1 MASIM
6 LVCRKTHPDRTEMF
20 PGPRAASPHRASV
33 MARSPW
39 VMLAAAC
46 MASWSVAVLA
56 DALDGLLQV
65 RSAFVDLDHSVF
77 QLHARVDYPMTPT
90 VSDALRDGVD
100 LIFDVETRVERVRR
114 FWLDSTVVDLTL
126 RRELAYHTV
135 SDRYVVRDPATG
147 DQQSFATLDAAL
159 EYLGAVD
166 SWPIL
171 VEPQLE
177 AGAQYVISVRAGI
190 HRGHLSSSL
199 RALLFWTDDWSRVS
213 PWYTWSLTT

>member
-1 MASIM
+1 MECSYCPDARQAPMASIM
-6 LVCRKTHPDRTEMF
+6 LVCRKTHPDLTKMF

-39 VMLAAAC
+39 VIVAAAC

-77 QLHARVDYPMTPT
+77 QLHARVDYPMTPAI
-90 VSDALRDGVD
+90 SDALRDGVD
-100 LIFDVETRVERVRR
+100 LIFDLNARVERARR
-114 FWLDSTVVDLTL
+114 FWLNSTIVDLTL

-147 DQQSFATLDAAL
+147 DQQTFATLDAGL
-159 EYLGAVD
+159 QYLGTVD
-166 SWPIL
+166 GWPIL
-171 VEPQLE
+171 VAPQLE
-177 AGAQYVISVRAGI
+177 TGAQYIISVRAAI
-190 HRGHLSSSL
+190 HR
-199 RALLFWTDDWSRVS
+199 
-213 PWYTWSLTT
+213 